1 MSQSEFS
8 KPDYAALVKAVSH
21 SSPTPPDWLA
31 VGQQI
36 YSSTYGFGQ
45 VIGVLGS
52 RLVVDFEK
60 LASHVSFSNWQ
71 NAVETGSVVKAEDAS
86 ALWTSPALDLEQIS
100 HPVFKDVAVELADNL
115 IAVETTPPDDG
126 ELYSLPDDLPAAF
139 RTALSRIGI
148 SQIYSHQLESLTA
161 LRSGKD
167 ISILTP
173 TASGKT
179 WCFNIAVVESCLT
192 SNATALYLYPL
203 KALAVDQIGKLRSL
217 VSQLPKDEQ
226 IKVGLMTGDTS
237 IIQRQRLF
245 SPNPPQILGVS
256 PDLLHYQLY
265 NVRKKDEGESF
276 REFLRR
282 LRYVVIDES
291 HTYVA
296 TFGANFTNLM
306 RRLRV
311 AVDSVGGDSNC
322 LQWVFS
328 SATIGNPA
336 EMALRFSG
344 RETTP
349 ERLQLI
355 ERSGAFIAGRTTLCL
370 KPSSNANPDA
380 AKIILK
386 MLLHELTGICFCNNR
401 SAVKSLLSIIKQEA
415 RKQECSHLADGVA
428 IFYGS
433 LRSDRRSDIIQQL
446 QSGKIRWIL
455 STSALEAGLDLPE
468 LDCCLVRGW
477 PGSLMSFR
485 QRIGRAGRRNPGLA
499 IFLPV
504 AQSSLDNYYSANPDV
519 LLHSIAESASFNP
532 DYPILLG
539 KHLMAAAVE
548 SGIPIAMLTHYF
560 GERAAAVADALMN
573 QNQLFLSR
581 NGQLW
586 GRGYPH
592 KEINLRGNAMTSVKL
607 IDNRTGEDFEEMA
620 LDMAFREV
628 FPGAIYSA
636 QDTSGEIAKYKST
649 ALDVNQ
655 RIAIL
660 NPINSKSNTFTIA
673 ETDLDI
679 EMLEPLAD
687 PKTVGLSIPKGEL
700 KLTLGWGEITSS
712 VTGYKL
718 CVKQY
723 ELTCTSSGC
732 RNYHRP
738 LSGKS
743 CIHCGS
749 SLKNVELVTVIDEV
763 AFEKP
768 YYTQYKTPIVKVEIN
783 DAIKQVISTQV
794 GQLKEQ
800 VLRSNNTN
808 VPSGY
813 AALWEAA
820 ADSTALHSMG
830 HQMIFAVP
838 LVILS
843 SSLDLNYIVVEEGE
857 TVGYFY
863 DAVDGGNG
871 CSEAIFH
878 QFQKFAHSAASLL
891 KACGCEAGCP
901 KCLHL
906 HSCPQ
911 GNSALN
917 KTVGLTLLEAIA
929 SD

>member
-1 MSQSEFS
+1 
-8 KPDYAALVKAVSH
+8 
-21 SSPTPPDWLA
+21 
-31 VGQQI
+31 
-36 YSSTYGFGQ
+36 
-45 VIGVLGS
+45 
-52 RLVVDFEK
+52 
-60 LASHVSFSNWQ
+60 
-71 NAVETGSVVKAEDAS
+71 
-86 ALWTSPALDLEQIS
+86 
-100 HPVFKDVAVELADNL
+100 
-115 IAVETTPPDDG
+115 
-126 ELYSLPDDLPAAF
+126 
-139 RTALSRIGI
+139 
-148 SQIYSHQLESLTA
+148 
-161 LRSGKD
+161 
-167 ISILTP
+167 
-173 TASGKT
+173 
-179 WCFNIAVVESCLT
+179 
-192 SNATALYLYPL
+192 
-203 KALAVDQIGKLRSL
+203 
-217 VSQLPKDEQ
+217 
-226 IKVGLMTGDTS
+226 MTGDTS
-237 IIQRQRLF
+237 MAERQRLF

-265 NVRKKDEGESF
+265 NVRKKDEGEPF

-282 LRYVVIDES
+282 LRYIVIDES

-336 EMALRFSG
+336 EMALHFSG

-355 ERSGAFIAGRTTLCL
+355 ERSGASIAGRTTLCL
-370 KPSSNANPDA
+370 KPSSNANPDT
-380 AKIILK
+380 AKIILG
-386 MLLHELTGICFCNNR
+386 MLQKELTGICFCNNR

-415 RKQECSHLADGVA
+415 RKQGCSHLAEGVA

-433 LRSDRRSDIIQQL
+433 LKSDRRSDIIGQL

-455 STSALEAGLDLPE
+455 STSALEAGIDLPE

-485 QRIGRAGRRNPGLA
+485 QRIGRAGRRNPGLVV
-499 IFLPV
+499 FLPV
-504 AQSSLDNYYSANPDV
+504 AQSPLDNYYGTNPDV
-519 LLHSIAESASFNP
+519 LLHSVAESASFNP

-548 SGIPIAMLTHYF
+548 SSIPIAMLTHYF
-560 GERAAAVADALMN
+560 GERAAAVANALMN
-573 QNQLFLSR
+573 QNQLFLNR

-607 IDNRTGEDFEEMA
+607 IDNGTGEDFEEMS

-636 QDTSGEIAKYKST
+636 QNSEGEIAKYKST
-649 ALDVNQ
+649 VLDVTQ

-660 NPINSKSNTFTIA
+660 NPIDSKSNTFTIA

-687 PKTVGLSIPKGEL
+687 SKTVVLSIPKGKL

-732 RNYHRP
+732 CNYHRP
-738 LSGKS
+738 ISGKS
-743 CIHCGS
+743 CMYCGTC
-749 SLKNVELVTVIDEV
+749 LKNVELVTVIDEIV
-763 AFEKP
+763 FDKP
-768 YYTQYKTPIVKVEIN
+768 YCTQYKTPIVKVEIN
-783 DAIKQVISTQV
+783 DEAKRAISTLV
-794 GQLKEQ
+794 GQFKEQ
-800 VLRSNNTN
+800 VLRSNYESITPAYD
-808 VPSGY
+808 V
-813 AALWEAA
+813 LWEAA
-820 ADSTALHSMG
+820 ADSIALHSMG

-838 LVILS
+838 LVILG
-843 SSLDLNYIVVEEGE
+843 SSLDLNYIVVDEGE

-878 QFQKFAHSAASLL
+878 QFQKFAHSAALL
-891 KACGCEAGCP
+891 SKACSCETGCP

-917 KTVGLTLLEAIA
+917 KTVGLMLLEAIA
-929 SD
+929 FEERVP